1 MSAPKVPVVVTV
13 AASVGTHVVNANV
26 EEILLRARSS
36 NVQAIAANVKQ
47 QNTPTD
53 DPTGTG
59 DKPFV
64 LFPGE
69 SVTLP
74 VKRTV
79 SFVNWDAKYIIFNDD
94 TDLDDP
100 VLEIIEIAPA

>member
-13 AASVGTHVVNANV
+13 TASVGTHVVNANV
-26 EEILLRARSS
+26 EEVLLRARSS
-36 NVQAIAANVKQ
+36 NVQAIAANVKKP
-47 QNTPTD
+47 NTPAD

-59 DKPFV
+59 GNAFV

-69 SVTLP
+69 SILLP

-79 SFVNWDAKYIIFNDD
+79 SFVDWDAKYIIFNDD

-100 VLEIIEIAPA
+100 VLEIV